1 MNKHITKQNGFTL
14 VEIAL
19 VLVVIGLLIGGVLKA
34 QEMIF
39 NANMK
44 RIERDK
50 ADIVLA
56 IYSYQDRYRQ
66 LPGDD
71 NFAKQR
77 FSIYSDGIND
87 PAATDINGDYSL
99 TIDGSWNGTANSET
113 ANFWKHLRASGF
125 IQGGGDDDTQPANA
139 FGGIVGI
146 RNGSLLI
153 SGHVIILGSIR
164 GDIAEILENRFD
176 DGDPTTGLIQS
187 DITSALMDGGVV
199 SSAGANYLDSMDYYM
214 AFRL

>member
-1 MNKHITKQNGFTL
+1 MRITKQNGFTL

-19 VLVVIGLLIGGVLKA
+19 VLVVTGLLIGGVFKA
-34 QEMIF
+34 RELIF
-39 NANMK
+39 NANLK

-50 ADIVLA
+50 AGIVAA
-56 IYSYQDRYRQ
+56 IFSYQDRYRQ

-77 FSIYSDGIND
+77 FPIYSDGIND
-87 PAATDINGDYSL
+87 PAATDINGDNNA

-113 ANFWKHLRASGF
+113 ANFWKHLRASGL
-125 IQGGGDDDTQPANA
+125 IQGDGDDDTQPTNA

-146 RNGSLLI
+146 RDGSLLI
-153 SGHVIILGSIR
+153 SGHVMIIGSIS
-164 GDIAEILENRFD
+164 GGTAKILENRLD
-176 DGDPTTGLIQS
+176 DSDPTTGRIQS
-187 DITSALMDGGVV
+187 DITSALMDGDVV
-199 SSAGANYLDSMDYYM
+199 SSAGANYLDSTDYYM

>member
-1 MNKHITKQNGFTL
+1 MRITKQNGFTL

-19 VLVVIGLLIGGVLKA
+19 VLVVTGLLIGGVLKA
-34 QEMIF
+34 REMIF
-39 NANMK
+39 NANLK

-50 ADIVLA
+50 AGIVAA

-66 LPGDD
+66 SPGDD

-77 FSIYSDGIND
+77 FPIYSDGIND
-87 PAATDINGDYSL
+87 PAATDINGDNNA

-113 ANFWKHLRASGF
+113 ANFWKHLRASGL
-125 IQGGGDDDTQPANA
+125 IQGDGDDDTQPTNA

-146 RNGSLLI
+146 RDGSLLI
-153 SGHVIILGSIR
+153 SGHVMIIGSIS
-164 GDIAEILENRFD
+164 GGTAKILENRLD
-176 DGDPTTGLIQS
+176 DGDPTTGRIQS
-187 DITSALMDGGVV
+187 DITSALMDGDTV
-199 SSAGANYLDSMDYYM
+199 SSAGANYLDSTDYYM

>member
-1 MNKHITKQNGFTL
+1 MRITKQNGFTL

-19 VLVVIGLLIGGVLKA
+19 VLVVTGILIGGVFKA
-34 QEMIF
+34 RELIF
-39 NANMK
+39 NANLK

-50 ADIVLA
+50 SGIVAA

-77 FSIYSDGIND
+77 FPIYSDGIND
-87 PAATDINGDYSL
+87 PAATDINGDNSA

-113 ANFWKHLRASGF
+113 ANFWKHLRASGL
-125 IQGGGDDDTQPANA
+125 IQGDGDDDTQPTNA

-153 SGHVIILGSIR
+153 SGHVMIFGSIS
-164 GDIAEILENRFD
+164 GDIAKILENRFD
-176 DGDPTTGLIQS
+176 DSDPTTGIIQS
-187 DITSALMDGGVV
+187 DITSALMDGDVV
-199 SSAGANYLDSMDYYM
+199 SSAGANYLDSTDYYM

>member
-1 MNKHITKQNGFTL
+1 MRITKQNGFTL

-19 VLVVIGLLIGGVLKA
+19 VLVVTGILIGGVFKA
-34 QEMIF
+34 RELIF
-39 NANMK
+39 NANLK

-50 ADIVLA
+50 AGIVSA

-71 NFAKQR
+71 DNAKQR

-87 PAATDINGDYSL
+87 PAATDINGDNSA

-113 ANFWKHLRASGF
+113 ANFWKHLRASGL
-125 IQGGGDDDTQPANA
+125 IQGDGDDDTQPTNA

-153 SGHVIILGSIR
+153 FGHVMIVGSIS
-164 GDIAEILENRFD
+164 GDIAKILEKRLD
-176 DGDPTTGLIQS
+176 DSDPATGMIQS

-199 SSAGANYLDSMDYYM
+199 SSAGANYLDSTDYYM

>member
-1 MNKHITKQNGFTL
+1 
-14 VEIAL
+14 
-19 VLVVIGLLIGGVLKA
+19 VLVVTGILIGGVFKA
-34 QEMIF
+34 RDLIF
-39 NANMK
+39 DANLK

-50 ADIVLA
+50 AGIVAA

-77 FSIYSDGIND
+77 FPIYSDGIND
-87 PAATDINGDYSL
+87 PAATDINGDNSA

-113 ANFWKHLRASGF
+113 ANFWKHLRASGL
-125 IQGGGDDDTQPANA
+125 IQGGGDDDTQPTNA

-146 RNGSLLI
+146 RDGSLLI
-153 SGHVIILGSIR
+153 SGHVMIVGPIS
-164 GDIAEILENRFD
+164 GDIAKILENRFD
-176 DGDPTTGLIQS
+176 DSDPTTGMIQS

-199 SSAGANYLDSMDYYM
+199 SSAGANYLNSTDYYM

>member
-1 MNKHITKQNGFTL
+1 MRITKQNGFTL

-19 VLVVIGLLIGGVLKA
+19 VLVVIGLLIGGVFKA
-34 QEMIF
+34 RELIF
-39 NANMK
+39 NANLI

-50 ADIVLA
+50 AGIVSA

-71 NFAKQR
+71 DGAKHR

-87 PAATDINGDYSL
+87 PAPADINGDNST
-99 TIDGSWNGTANSET
+99 TIDGSWNGAANSET
-113 ANFWKHLRASGF
+113 ANFWKHLRASGL
-125 IQGGGDDDTQPANA
+125 IPGDGDDDTQPTNA
-139 FGGIVGI
+139 FGGIVGV

-153 SGHVIILGSIR
+153 SGHVMIFGSIG
-164 GDIAEILENRFD
+164 GDIARILDDRFD
-176 DGDPTTGLIQS
+176 DSDPTTGMIQS
-187 DITSALMDGGVV
+187 DITSALMDGGAV
-199 SSAGANYLDSMDYYM
+199 SSAGANYLDSTDYYM

>member
-1 MNKHITKQNGFTL
+1 MRITKQNGFTL

-19 VLVVIGLLIGGVLKA
+19 VLVVTGILIGGVFKA
-34 QEMIF
+34 REMIF
-39 NANMK
+39 NANLK

-50 ADIVLA
+50 AGIVAA

-77 FSIYSDGIND
+77 FPIYSDGIND
-87 PAATDINGDYSL
+87 PAATDINGDNSA

-113 ANFWKHLRASGF
+113 ANFWKHLRASGL
-125 IQGGGDDDTQPANA
+125 IQGDGDDDTQPTNA

-146 RNGSLLI
+146 RDGSLLI
-153 SGHVIILGSIR
+153 SGHVMIIGSIS
-164 GDIAEILENRFD
+164 GDIAKILENRFD
-176 DGDPTTGLIQS
+176 DSDPTTGIIQS

-199 SSAGANYLDSMDYYM
+199 SSAGANYLDSTDYYM

>member
-1 MNKHITKQNGFTL
+1 MRITKQNGFTL

-19 VLVVIGLLIGGVLKA
+19 VLVVTGILIGGVLKG
-34 QEMIF
+34 QELIT
-39 NANMK
+39 NSKLK

-50 ADIVLA
+50 AGIAAA

-71 NFAKQR
+71 NLTKQR

-87 PAATDINGDYSL
+87 PAATDINGDNSA

-113 ANFWKHLRASGF
+113 ANFWKHLRASGL
-125 IQGGGDDDTQPANA
+125 IQGDGDDDKQPTNA
-139 FGGIVGI
+139 FGGLVGI

-153 SGHVIILGSIR
+153 SGHVVIVGSIS
-164 GDIAEILENRFD
+164 GDIAKILENRFD
-176 DGDPTTGLIQS
+176 DSDPTTGMIQS
-187 DITSALMDGGVV
+187 DITSALMDGDVV
-199 SSAGANYLDSMDYYM
+199 SSAGANYLDATDYYM

>member
-1 MNKHITKQNGFTL
+1 MRITKQNGFTL

-19 VLVVIGLLIGGVLKA
+19 VLVVTGILIGGVLKA
-34 QEMIF
+34 RELIF
-39 NANMK
+39 NTNMK

-50 ADIVLA
+50 AGIVAA

-71 NFAKQR
+71 NLAKQR
-77 FSIYSDGIND
+77 FPIYSDGIND
-87 PAATDINGDYSL
+87 PAATDINGDNSA

-125 IQGGGDDDTQPANA
+125 IQGDGDDDTQPTNA

-153 SGHVIILGSIR
+153 SGHVIIVSSIR
-164 GDIAEILENRFD
+164 GDIAKILENRFD

-199 SSAGANYLDSMDYYM
+199 SSAGANYLDSTEYYM

>member
-1 MNKHITKQNGFTL
+1 MRITKQNGFTL

-19 VLVVIGLLIGGVLKA
+19 VLVVTGILIGGVFKA
-34 QEMIF
+34 REMIF
-39 NANMK
+39 NANLK

-50 ADIVLA
+50 SGIVAA

-77 FSIYSDGIND
+77 FPIYSDGIND
-87 PAATDINGDYSL
+87 PAATDINGDNSA

-113 ANFWKHLRASGF
+113 ANFWKHLRASGL
-125 IQGGGDDDTQPANA
+125 IQGDGDDDTQPTNA

-153 SGHVIILGSIR
+153 SGHVIIVGSIS
-164 GDIAEILENRFD
+164 GDIAKILENRFD
-176 DGDPTTGLIQS
+176 DSDPTTGIIQS

-199 SSAGANYLDSMDYYM
+199 SSAGANYLDSTDYYM

>member
-1 MNKHITKQNGFTL
+1 MRITKQNGFTL

-19 VLVVIGLLIGGVLKA
+19 VLVVTGILIGGVLKA
-34 QEMIF
+34 RELIF
-39 NANMK
+39 NANLK

-50 ADIVLA
+50 AGIVAA

-87 PAATDINGDYSL
+87 PAATDINGDNSA
-99 TIDGSWNGTANSET
+99 TIDGIWNGTANSET
-113 ANFWKHLRASGF
+113 ANFWKHLRASGL
-125 IQGGGDDDTQPANA
+125 IQGDGDDDTQPTNA

-153 SGHVIILGSIR
+153 SGHVMIVGSIS
-164 GDIAEILENRFD
+164 GDIAKILENRLD
-176 DGDPTTGLIQS
+176 DSDPTTGIIQS

-199 SSAGANYLDSMDYYM
+199 SSAGANYLDSTDYYM

>member
-1 MNKHITKQNGFTL
+1 MRITKQNGFTL

-19 VLVVIGLLIGGVLKA
+19 VLVVTGILIGGVFKA
-34 QEMIF
+34 RELIF
-39 NANMK
+39 NANLK

-50 ADIVLA
+50 AGIVAA

-77 FSIYSDGIND
+77 FPIYSDGIND
-87 PAATDINGDYSL
+87 PAATDINGDGSA

-113 ANFWKHLRASGF
+113 ANFWKHLRASGL
-125 IQGGGDDDTQPANA
+125 IQGDGDDDTQPTNA

-153 SGHVIILGSIR
+153 SGHVMIVGSIS
-164 GDIAEILENRFD
+164 GDIAEILENRLD
-176 DGDPTTGLIQS
+176 DSDPTTGIIQS

-199 SSAGANYLDSMDYYM
+199 SSAGANYLDSTDYYM

>member
-1 MNKHITKQNGFTL
+1 MRITKQNGFTL

-19 VLVVIGLLIGGVLKA
+19 VLVVTGILIGGVFKA
-34 QEMIF
+34 REMIF
-39 NANMK
+39 NANLK

-50 ADIVLA
+50 AGIVAA

-77 FSIYSDGIND
+77 FPIYSDGIND
-87 PAATDINGDYSL
+87 PAATDINGDNSA

-113 ANFWKHLRASGF
+113 ANFWKHLRASGL
-125 IQGGGDDDTQPANA
+125 IQGDGDDDTQPTNA

-146 RNGSLLI
+146 RDGSLLI
-153 SGHVIILGSIR
+153 SGHVMIIGSIS
-164 GDIAEILENRFD
+164 GDIAKILENRFD
-176 DGDPTTGLIQS
+176 DSDPTTGIIQS
-187 DITSALMDGGVV
+187 DITSALMDGDVV
-199 SSAGANYLDSMDYYM
+199 SSAGANYLDSTDYYM